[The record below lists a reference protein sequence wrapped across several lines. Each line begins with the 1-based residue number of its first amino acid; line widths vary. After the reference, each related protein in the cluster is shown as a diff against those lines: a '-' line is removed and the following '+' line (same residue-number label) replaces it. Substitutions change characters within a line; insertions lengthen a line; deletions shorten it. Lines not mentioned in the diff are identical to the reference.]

1 LYQVYGFVGNA
12 TTRLQGELTILILKN
27 CKARVKISLRSTP
40 LNEYGALLKSIYVA
54 INADTKIPTPGAA
67 SNKSTVNISMLDGGS
82 NHNCNPGSG
91 CLLLELHGTDI
102 SALRAVLNSY
112 LWLID
117 ASINAY
123 SASIAASS

>member
-1 LYQVYGFVGNA
+1 M
-12 TTRLQGELTILILKN
+12 IN

-54 INADTKIPTPGAA
+54 INADTKIPTSGAA
-67 SNKSTVNISMLDGGS
+67 SNKSTVNISMMDSGS
-82 NHNCNPGSG
+82 NRNCNSGSG
-91 CLLLELHGTDI
+91 SGSTLLLELHGNDI

-123 SASIAASS
+123 NASITASS

>member
-1 LYQVYGFVGNA
+1 MYGFVGNA

-27 CKARVKISLRSTP
+27 CKARVKISLKSTP

-67 SNKSTVNISMLDGGS
+67 SNKSTVNISMLDSGS
-82 NHNCNPGSG
+82 NHNCNPG

-123 SASIAASS
+123 SASITASS

>member
-1 LYQVYGFVGNA
+1 VYGFVGNA

-27 CKARVKISLRSTP
+27 CKARVKISLKSP

-67 SNKSTVNISMLDGGS
+67 SNKSTVNISMLDSGS
-82 NHNCNPGSG
+82 NHNCNLGSG

-123 SASIAASS
+123 SASITASS

>member
-1 LYQVYGFVGNA
+1 M
-12 TTRLQGELTILILKN
+12 ILKS

-40 LNEYGALLKSIYVA
+40 LNEHGDLLKSIYVA
-54 INADTKIPTPGAA
+54 INADSKIPASGAA
-67 SNKSTVNISMLDGGS
+67 SNKSTVNISMMDSGS
-82 NHNCNPGSG
+82 NRNCDSGSG
-91 CLLLELHGTDI
+91 STLLLELHGNDI

-123 SASIAASS
+123 SASITASS